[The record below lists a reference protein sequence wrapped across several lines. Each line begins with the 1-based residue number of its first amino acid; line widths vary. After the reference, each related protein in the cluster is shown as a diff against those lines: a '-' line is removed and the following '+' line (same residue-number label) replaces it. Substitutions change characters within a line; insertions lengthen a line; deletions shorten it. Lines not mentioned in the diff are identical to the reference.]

1 MNIINEAK
9 FHEIKLNFD
18 IFNFFSIFIK
28 NKYYNT
34 IILNQ
39 KMEYTMT
46 FLEKYANVILTS
58 LNLQEGQNLLVST
71 EPVHWKFAAIIAAEA
86 YKRGAR
92 YVRVDSNEK
101 KNPLLYKAR
110 IENSKDK
117 YLDYVPAFRIEEQ
130 RLMIEEDWAII
141 ALVGTEDPDILSNLD
156 PRRNTKTVKA
166 VAEASKPFRK
176 AVQNNTI
183 QWTVVFAPTEI
194 LAGKIM
200 NMPPSPEA
208 IDRLWE
214 VLTPILYL
222 DDADPSAAWIKSGEI
237 LKRRASALNKLKLK
251 EVYFKGPGTDLK
263 IGLSQKA
270 VWEGGSSVSE
280 RGIEFSPNIPTEEVF
295 TAPDFRETE
304 GRVRITR
311 PVFVPAIGKMIEGA
325 WLEFKGGKVV
335 DYGAELGKDVLDQYF
350 AIDPAAAYLG
360 ELALVDSN
368 SPIFKSGKIFYNILF
383 DENASCHIALGSA
396 YPDCYEGGSQMGG
409 DELKANGINV
419 SNLHTDF
426 MIGSPDVDVTGK
438 TWNGEM
444 VDIITDGKFVGDF

>member
-1 MNIINEAK
+1 
-9 FHEIKLNFD
+9 
-18 IFNFFSIFIK
+18 
-28 NKYYNT
+28 
-34 IILNQ
+34 
-39 KMEYTMT
+39 MT

-58 LNLQEGQNLLVST
+58 LNLQKGQNLLVRT
-71 EPVHWKFAAIIAAEA
+71 EPVHWNFASIIAAEA

-101 KNPLLYKAR
+101 QNSLLYKAR
-110 IENSKDK
+110 IENSRDK
-117 YLDYVPAFRIEEQ
+117 YLDYVPAFRTETQ
-130 RLMIEEDWAII
+130 LLMVEEDWAII
-141 ALVGTEDPDILSNLD
+141 VLVGTEDPDILSNLD
-156 PRRNTKTVKA
+156 PERNTKAVKA
-166 VAEASKPFRK
+166 VAEADKPFRK
-176 AVQNNTI
+176 AIQNDTI

-214 VLTPILYL
+214 VLTPILHL
-222 DDADPSAAWIKSGEI
+222 DDKDPSAAWVRSGEI
-237 LKRRASALNKLKLK
+237 LKRRASVLNNLMVK
-251 EVYFKGPGTDLK
+251 EVYFRGSGTDLK
-263 IGLSQKA
+263 IGMSQKA
-270 VWEGGSSVSE
+270 IWEGGSSVSAK
-280 RGIEFSPNIPTEEVF
+280 GIEFSPNIPTEEVF

-304 GRVRITR
+304 GHVRITR
-311 PVFVPAIGKMIEGA
+311 PIFVPAIGKMIEGA

-360 ELALVDSN
+360 EMALVDSN

-396 YPDCYEGGSQMGG
+396 YPGCYEGGSTMG
-409 DELKANGINV
+409 DKELMANGINV

-438 TWNGEM
+438 TWDGEM
-444 VDIITDGKFVGDF
+444 VDIIIDGEFAGDFA